1 MGKESVKPGT
11 FFEVSKSDHIK
22 VEHITKETV
31 VEAEIKLGKRNADLK
46 EGINTGIAFLDHMI
60 EMLAWRSCSNI
71 GISVKCTGYE
81 LFHTVAEDAGITYG
95 IALKKLLDNRN
106 SIGVE
111 GRGDSFGLI
120 DEALSRFNISFEGRA
135 GCFIDDD
142 DIKMPENVETTQTAN
157 MAAFI
162 EGFSHGSGATVNL
175 KFISGKDPHHI
186 WESAF
191 RGFGEAV
198 RQAMGDNPW
207 RVDTGIGVKGI

>member
-1 MGKESVKPGT
+1 MGNDSGKLGT
-11 FFEVSKSDHIK
+11 LFKNSKSDHVK
-22 VEHITKETV
+22 VEHITRETIV
-31 VEAEIKLGKRNADLK
+31 SAEIKLGKRDADLK

-71 GISVKCTGYE
+71 GISVKCTGYK

-95 IALKKLLDNRN
+95 IALQRLLDNRN

-135 GCFIDDD
+135 GCVIDEE

-157 MAAFI
+157 MVAFI

-198 RQAMGDNPW
+198 RQAIRDNPW
-207 RVDTGIGVKGI
+207 RADTSVGVKGI